1 MSKVLAKVIGIL
13 ALSLGLGSVA
23 LSANWT
29 PAAHNGTSWQH
40 HSLAAGTSGS
50 SSGATTTAAAPEI
63 DPAGALSGLT
73 LLLGGLA
80 VIRGSRAKK

>member
-1 MSKVLAKVIGIL
+1 MSRLLAKVIGIL

-29 PAAHNGTSWQH
+29 PAAHYGMMRHAHYFS
-40 HSLAAGTSGS
+40 AGDPTG
-50 SSGATTTAAAPEI
+50 TAAAPEI